1 MIPKIS
7 VIIITY
13 NQEKLISRS
22 IESVLKQKEYIY
34 ELIVSD
40 DSSTD
45 NTWSVINAYKIK
57 YPEIIKPFQ
66 NSKNLGIFKHIEKTW
81 EYPTGDIV
89 FYLAGDDE
97 FCIGLFKKTTEF
109 INSNNIDL
117 RNEFFTIYFDYI
129 SIKPNG
135 RKKVIRN
142 NLITKHNAIELKIR
156 KLISNRTTGVSINV
170 IKKFKPVEEIGIFT
184 DGLLDIQTQLFSK
197 TNYYIPFSGS
207 IYYKGIGISSI
218 YDSIKAFHSF
228 LLMNRKY
235 LEQIPE
241 LNKKDKVWLEYLITR
256 TEFLINPGLSM
267 YLVVINKFFKINKYD
282 YNLKFFLKEL
292 FYVIYCFVYLIRQI
306 SRVKV

>member
-13 NQEKLISRS
+13 NQEKLISRA

-40 DSSTD
+40 DNSND
-45 NTWSVINAYKIK
+45 NTWSVINAYKSK

-66 NSKNLGIFKHIEKTW
+66 NPKNLGIFKHIEKTW

-97 FCIGLFKKTTEF
+97 FCDGLFKKTIDF
-109 INSNNIDL
+109 FNFNDIDL
-117 RNEFFTIYFDYI
+117 KNELFTIYFDYI

-156 KLISNRTTGVSINV
+156 KLISNRTTGISINV
-170 IKKFKPVEEIGIFT
+170 IKKFKPVVEIGIFT
-184 DGLLDIQTQLFSK
+184 DGLIDIQTQLFSK
-197 TNYYIPFSGS
+197 KNYYIPFSGS

-218 YDSIKAFHSF
+218 YDSKRALHSYI
-228 LLMNRKY
+228 LMNRKY
-235 LEQIPE
+235 LEHISE

-256 TEFLINPGLSM
+256 TEFFIKPCWNQ
-267 YLVVINKFFKINKYD
+267 YLVVINKFFKINKFD
-282 YNLKFFLKEL
+282 YNLKFFFKEL
-292 FYVIYCFVYLIRQI
+292 FYVIYCFFLIRQI
-306 SRVKV
+306 RRVKI